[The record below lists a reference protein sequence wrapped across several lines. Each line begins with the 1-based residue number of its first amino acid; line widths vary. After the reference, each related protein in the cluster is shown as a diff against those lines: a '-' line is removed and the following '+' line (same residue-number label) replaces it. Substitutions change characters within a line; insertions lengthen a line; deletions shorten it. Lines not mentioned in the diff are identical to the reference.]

1 MLEFIETEHTP
12 KNLLIRAVLP
22 TSEAV
27 GSKAKQLAALQEVL
41 SMRGDWGIQPLFLER
56 RLLEFEILP
65 SSGP

>member
-1 MLEFIETEHTP
+1 
-12 KNLLIRAVLP
+12 LIRAVLP

-65 SSGP
+65 S